1 MGRKRVWALC
11 AAFGLV
17 LLTAGAVWAAQ
28 APPPEPGESV
38 EGESVEKDERAERI
52 EVSWRPA
59 AGQSSGDVHIFRSLR
74 KRHSF
79 DWHQGGFGLR
89 TALGRGEPGFQLLYR
104 QSGKSATEFNIQVGV
119 VYRVRASV
127 HLPFLRRR
135 RRPLHPERRVEPAF
149 HGDGIRL
156 FVLVFGVWIRLRRT
170 EPDVQPIR
178 LPHTILIA

>member
-119 VYRVRASV
+119 VYRVPEPLFIFHFYGGGGV
-127 HLPFLRRR
+127 HYIPKDGSSRPFMVTGYDFLF
-135 RRPLHPERRVEPAF
+135 LYSESGFVFDEPSQTF
-149 HGDGIRL
+149 SR
-156 FVLVFGVWIRLRRT
+156 FGFRI
-170 EPDVQPIR
+170 PF
-178 LPHTILIA
+178 